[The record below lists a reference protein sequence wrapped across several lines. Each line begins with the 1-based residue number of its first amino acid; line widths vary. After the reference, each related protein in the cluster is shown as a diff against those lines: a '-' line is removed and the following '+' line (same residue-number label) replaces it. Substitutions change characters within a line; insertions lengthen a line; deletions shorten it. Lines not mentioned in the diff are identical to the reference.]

1 MLTKAMIMAA
11 GVGSRLEPLS
21 SIVPKPLVPVANIPV
36 MDILVKHLASNG
48 VKDIIANTH
57 HKAEYIQ
64 NHFKENNFNINI
76 QFIKEEKLSGTAG
89 GVRKCRFFFDEGQD
103 FIVMSGD
110 GLSDINIKEAY
121 NSHKKSGSPVTIVA
135 KEIEHKEV
143 HKYGIIVADK
153 NGFVT
158 SFQEKPS
165 LKEAKSNLANTG
177 IYIFNYKI
185 FDFIPENTFYDF
197 AKNVFP
203 SILNSEIKIN
213 TYIHKGYW
221 SDIGSIEQYKQSNID
236 VINKKIGS
244 VNVNAILS
252 GSSKY
257 VCKDIL
263 LMGNNCI
270 LEGNNVFGRN
280 CRIGNNSRI
289 INSVIWDNVDIED
302 NVTVE
307 NSIILPNIT
316 VGKSVYNDVISEHTK
331 EKVKQP
337 V

>member
-21 SIVPKPLVPVANIPV
+21 SIVPKPLVPVVNIPV

-48 VKDIIANTH
+48 VKDIISNTY

-64 NHFKENNFNINI
+64 SHYAKSDFNVNI

-103 FIVMSGD
+103 FIVLSGD
-110 GLSDINIKEAY
+110 GLSDININEAY
-121 NSHKKSGSPVTIVA
+121 NSHKLSGSPVTIIA

-143 HKYGIIVADK
+143 HKYGIIVTDK
-153 NGFVT
+153 DGYVA

-165 LKEAKSNLANTG
+165 LKDAKSNLANTG

-203 SILNSEIKIN
+203 SILSSGIKIN

-236 VINKKIGS
+236 VINKKVS
-244 VNVNAILS
+244 SAKVNVVVS
-252 GSSKY
+252 GNSKY
-257 VCKDIL
+257 VSKDTL
-263 LMGNNCI
+263 FMGHNCV
-270 LEGNNVFGRN
+270 LEGNNVFGSN
-280 CRIGNNSRI
+280 CRLGNNSRI
-289 INSVIWDNVDIED
+289 INSVIWDNVDIGD
-302 NVTVE
+302 NVIVE

-316 VGKSVYNDVISEHTK
+316 VEESVYNDVISKNIK
-331 EKVKQP
+331 EKTEQP